1 MQGAGS
7 RAGAGGSGCGE
18 SKQADGAVQKTKEG
32 RRGRAINLGRWGG
45 QLKQAAGGGQLNQ
58 GCLGKPDYFN
68 TVIDRGAAMK
78 QIRV

>member
-1 MQGAGS
+1 MRVRWGRGARNQS
-7 RAGAGGSGCGE
+7 KPMVQCRKLKKAGG
-18 SKQADGAVQKTKEG
+18 
-32 RRGRAINLGRWGG
+32 GG